1 MISIQQLSQE
11 VAIGTDTLRIWERRY
26 GFPVPQR
33 DSRGHRRYSD
43 QQVEELRIV
52 KMLQSLGYRPNKIFA
67 LDAAGRKTL
76 LDKELD
82 QNQPENTALLQ
93 LAKQLS
99 PHEIDRDLRGRLEKL
114 GPTNFVFQVA
124 VPLIKTLDRG
134 WSDGTISIARE
145 HLVSDR
151 LEQLLKEQLAD
162 PEPSATTP
170 QLLFL
175 TLNGEWHKIGLLLA
189 AVLFR
194 SAGLGCLLIH
204 EELPLSEV
212 PQLALDLDVAAVALS
227 FSSHYPTR
235 QAKKDLALLRNKL
248 DPKIRLIAGGQAVQ
262 DGVALQNLII
272 CSELEQIPAI
282 SSKLLSELR
291 AQTG

>member
-1 MISIQQLSQE
+1 
-11 VAIGTDTLRIWERRY
+11 
-26 GFPVPQR
+26 
-33 DSRGHRRYSD
+33 
-43 QQVEELRIV
+43 
-52 KMLQSLGYRPNKIFA
+52 
-67 LDAAGRKTL
+67 
-76 LDKELD
+76 
-82 QNQPENTALLQ
+82 
-93 LAKQLS
+93 
-99 PHEIDRDLRGRLEKL
+99 
-114 GPTNFVFQVA
+114 
-124 VPLIKTLDRG
+124 
-134 WSDGTISIARE
+134 
-145 HLVSDR
+145 LVSDR